1 MNKRKMSFKEE
12 ALQALSRGEWKK
24 ALESLRNHCAQRP
37 EDFRSRLKVAELLER
52 LGQREEA
59 VQMYRKVAEGYASDG
74 FILQAISVNKM
85 ILRINPSSKDVSERL
100 AHLYSEKIREAKPA
114 RPFPHIPL
122 FSELEKQELQLL
134 LSHIQS
140 KTYQKDSLICREGEG
155 GDSLF
160 VISRGEV
167 AIIKQAPGGKETRVQ
182 NLKDGDFFG
191 EFGFFIDQKRHAT
204 VKAITDCELLEI
216 SRNGLH
222 EMIKVHPRLNEVL
235 QNLFKER
242 VLDNFLALSP
252 LFSSLTF
259 EERREVIKRFHLRK
273 APGET
278 ILFKGGDPP
287 TSLFM
292 VRNGGVEIF
301 TQNGHGKKVILAL
314 LQSGNIF
321 GEIGLLFD
329 RPRMANAKTTR
340 PTKLL
345 EITQEDFK
353 ACLLRFPNLQMKL
366 KEVSL
371 KRLSRTKELLSQEA
385 IQKARE
391 AMV

>member
-1 MNKRKMSFKEE
+1 MNKEKMSSKSK
-12 ALQALSRGEWKK
+12 AQQALSRGEWKK
-24 ALESLRNHCAQRP
+24 ALEYFRNHCAQKP
-37 EDFRSRLKVAELLER
+37 EDLRPRLKVAELLER
-52 LGQREEA
+52 LGQKGEA
-59 VQMYRKVAEGYASDG
+59 VQTYRQVAEAYASDG

-85 ILRINPSSKDVSERL
+85 ILRIDPSSKDVSERL
-100 AHLYSEKIREAKPA
+100 VQLYAEKIREAKPSH
-114 RPFPHIPL
+114 PFPHIPL
-122 FSELEKQELQLL
+122 FSDLKEQELRLL

-140 KTYQKDSLICREGEG
+140 KAFQKDSVICREGEG

-167 AIIKQAPGGKETRVQ
+167 AIIKQTPGGKEIRVQ

-204 VKAITDCELLEI
+204 VKAMKECELLEI
-216 SRNGLH
+216 PRNGLH
-222 EMIKVHPRLNEVL
+222 EMIQVHPRLKEVL

-252 LFSSLTF
+252 LFSSLTV
-259 EERREVIKRFHLRK
+259 EERGEVMKRFHLRK
-273 APGET
+273 VPEET
-278 ILFKGGDPP
+278 ILFKGGDPS
-287 TSLFM
+287 TSLYM

-301 TQNGHGKKVILAL
+301 TQNGHGKKVILAH

-329 RPRMANAKTTR
+329 KPRMANAKTTR

-353 ACLLRFPNLQMKL
+353 TCLLQFPNLQMKL
-366 KEVSL
+366 KEISL
-371 KRLSRTKELLSQEA
+371 KRLSRSQELLSQEA
-385 IQKARE
+385 VQRARE

>member
-1 MNKRKMSFKEE
+1 MNKRKRSFKEE

-24 ALESLRNHCAQRP
+24 ALESFRNHCARKP
-37 EDFRSRLKVAELLER
+37 EDVRSRLKVAELLER
-52 LGQREEA
+52 LGQKGEA
-59 VQMYRKVAEGYASDG
+59 VQMYQKVAEAYASDG

-85 ILRINPSSKDVSERL
+85 ILRMNPSSEDVSERL
-100 AHLYSEKIREAKPA
+100 AQLYSEKIREAKPA

-140 KTYQKDSLICREGEG
+140 KTCQKDSLICREGEG

-167 AIIKQAPGGKETRVQ
+167 AIIKQTPGGKEIRVQ
-182 NLKDGDFFG
+182 SLKDGDFFG

-204 VKAITDCELLEI
+204 VKAMTDCELLEI

-222 EMIKVHPRLNEVL
+222 EMIKIHPRLNEVL

-259 EERREVIKRFHLRK
+259 EERREVMKRFHLRK
-273 APGET
+273 VPEET
-278 ILFKGGDPP
+278 MLFKGGDPS

-353 ACLLRFPNLQMKL
+353 ACLLQFPSLQMKL

-385 IQKARE
+385 VQKARE

>member
-1 MNKRKMSFKEE
+1 MNKRRVSFKDE

-24 ALESLRNHCAQRP
+24 ALECFGNQCIQKP
-37 EDFRSRLKVAELLER
+37 EDLRSRLKMAELLER

-59 VQMYRKVAEGYASDG
+59 VRMYRKVAEAYVSDG

-85 ILRINPSSKDVSERL
+85 ILRMDPSLKDTSERL
-100 AHLYSEKIREAKPA
+100 AQLYAKKIREAKPA
-114 RPFPHIPL
+114 CPFPHIPL
-122 FSELEKQELQLL
+122 FSDLKKQELQLL
-134 LSHIQS
+134 LSHIRS
-140 KTYQKDSLICREGEG
+140 KTYPKDSLICREGEG

-160 VISRGEV
+160 IISGGEV
-167 AIIKQAPGGKETRVQ
+167 AIIKQTPGGKEVRVQ
-182 NLKDGDFFG
+182 SLKDGDFFG
-191 EFGFFIDQKRHAT
+191 EFGFFVDQKRHAT
-204 VKAITDCELLEI
+204 VRAMTNCELLEI
-216 SRNGLH
+216 SRNGLR

-252 LFSSLTF
+252 LFSSLTV
-259 EERREVIKRFHLRK
+259 EERGEVMKRFHLRK
-273 APGET
+273 VPGET
-278 ILFKGGDPP
+278 LLFKEGDPP
-287 TSLFM
+287 TSFFM

-301 TQNGHGKKVILAL
+301 TQNPHGEKVILAL
-314 LQSGNIF
+314 LQGGNIF
-321 GEIGLLFD
+321 GEIGLLYD
-329 RPRMANAKTTR
+329 KPRMANAKTTL

-353 ACLLRFPNLQMKL
+353 AFLLQFPHLQTKL
-366 KEVSL
+366 KEISL
-371 KRLSRTKELLSQEA
+371 KRLSRTKELLSHEA

>member
-1 MNKRKMSFKEE
+1 MNKEKMSFKLK
-12 ALQALSRGEWKK
+12 AQQALSRGEWKK
-24 ALESLRNHCAQRP
+24 ALECFRDHCLKQP
-37 EDFRSRLKVAELLER
+37 GDLRSRLKVAELLER
-52 LGQREEA
+52 LGQKEEA
-59 VQMYRKVAEGYASDG
+59 VQMFRKVAEDYASDG

-100 AHLYSEKIREAKPA
+100 AQLYSEKVRGTRPT

-122 FSELEKQELQLL
+122 FSDLKKQELQLL

-140 KTYQKDSLICREGEG
+140 KTYPEDSLICREGEG

-167 AIIKQAPGGKETRVQ
+167 AIVKKTSGGREIQVQGLKE
-182 NLKDGDFFG
+182 GDLFG

-204 VKAITDCELLEI
+204 VKAMTDCELLEI
-216 SRNGLH
+216 SRNGVH
-222 EMIKVHPRLNEVL
+222 EMIKVHPRLNKVL

-242 VLDNFLALSP
+242 VLDNFLVHSP
-252 LFSSLTF
+252 LFSSMTF
-259 EERREVIKRFHLRK
+259 EERREVMKRFRLRQV
-273 APGET
+273 PEGT
-278 ILFKGGDPP
+278 MLFKGGDPP
-287 TSLFM
+287 TSFFM

-301 TQNGHGKKVILAL
+301 TQDEDGKKVRLAL
-314 LQSGNIF
+314 LQSGDIF
-321 GEIGLLFD
+321 GEIGLLFG
-329 RPRMANAKTTR
+329 RPRMASAKTIR

-353 ACLLRFPNLQMKL
+353 ACLLQIPNLQRKL

-385 IQKARE
+385 IQRARE

>member
-1 MNKRKMSFKEE
+1 MNKRKLSCKEE
-12 ALQALSRGEWKK
+12 ALQAFSRKEWKK
-24 ALESLRNHCAQRP
+24 ALERFQDHCAQKPDDLRT
-37 EDFRSRLKVAELLER
+37 RLKVAELLER
-52 LGQREEA
+52 LGQKEEA
-59 VQMYRKVAEGYASDG
+59 AQTYQKVAEGYASDG
-74 FILQAISVNKM
+74 YILQAISVNKM

-100 AHLYSEKIREAKPA
+100 AQLYSEKIREAKPA
-114 RPFPHIPL
+114 HPLPHIPL
-122 FSELEKQELQLL
+122 FSDLDTQELQSLL
-134 LSHIQS
+134 VHIQS
-140 KTYQKDSLICREGEG
+140 KTYPKDSLICREGEK

-167 AIIKQAPGGKETRVQ
+167 AILRQPPRGKEIRVQ

-204 VKAITDCELLEI
+204 VKAMTDCELLEI

-222 EMIKVHPRLNEVL
+222 EMIRTHPRVKEVL

-252 LFSSLTF
+252 LFSSLTV
-259 EERREVIKRFHLRK
+259 EERGEVIKRFRLRK
-273 APGET
+273 VPEET
-278 ILFKGGDPP
+278 MLFKGGDPS

-292 VRNGGVEIF
+292 VRNGEVEIF
-301 TQNGHGKKVILAL
+301 TQNGHGKKVSLAL

-321 GEIGLLFD
+321 GEIGVLFD

-353 ACLLRFPNLQMKL
+353 ACLFQIPSLQTKL

-385 IQKARE
+385 VQKAKE

>member
-1 MNKRKMSFKEE
+1 
-12 ALQALSRGEWKK
+12 
-24 ALESLRNHCAQRP
+24 
-37 EDFRSRLKVAELLER
+37 
-52 LGQREEA
+52 
-59 VQMYRKVAEGYASDG
+59 
-74 FILQAISVNKM
+74 
-85 ILRINPSSKDVSERL
+85 
-100 AHLYSEKIREAKPA
+100 
-114 RPFPHIPL
+114 
-122 FSELEKQELQLL
+122 
-134 LSHIQS
+134 
-140 KTYQKDSLICREGEG
+140 LICREGEG

-167 AIIKQAPGGKETRVQ
+167 AILKQRPGGKEIRVQ

-204 VKAITDCELLEI
+204 VKAMTDCELLEI

-222 EMIKVHPRLNEVL
+222 EMIKVHPRVNEVL
-235 QNLFKER
+235 KNLFKER

-259 EERREVIKRFHLRK
+259 EERREVMKRFHLRK
-273 APGET
+273 VPEET

-287 TSLFM
+287 ASFFM

-301 TQNGHGKKVILAL
+301 TQNGHGKKVILAH

-329 RPRMANAKTTR
+329 RPRMANAKTTG
-340 PTKLL
+340 PAKLL

-353 ACLLRFPNLQMKL
+353 ACLLQIPSLQVKL

-385 IQKARE
+385 VQKARE

>member
-1 MNKRKMSFKEE
+1 MNKEKMSFKLK
-12 ALQALSRGEWKK
+12 AQQALSLGEWKK
-24 ALESLRNHCAQRP
+24 ALECFRNHCIQKP
-37 EDFRSRLKVAELLER
+37 GDLRSLLKMAELLER

-59 VQMYRKVAEGYASDG
+59 VQMYRKVAEAYASDG

-85 ILRINPSSKDVSERL
+85 ILRIDPSSKNVSERL
-100 AHLYSEKIREAKPA
+100 ARLYAEKIRESKST
-114 RPFPHIPL
+114 RPIPHIPL
-122 FSELEKQELQLL
+122 FSDLKKQELQLL

-140 KTYQKDSLICREGEG
+140 KTFQQDSLICREGEG

-167 AIIKQAPGGKETRVQ
+167 AIIKQTPGGKEVRVQ
-182 NLKDGDFFG
+182 YLKEGDFFG
-191 EFGFFIDQKRHAT
+191 EFGFFVDQKRHAT
-204 VKAITDCELLEI
+204 VKAMTDCELLEI
-216 SRNGLH
+216 SGNELQ

-252 LFSSLTF
+252 LFCSLTF
-259 EERREVIKRFHLRK
+259 EERKEVMKRFHLRQV
-273 APGET
+273 PEET
-278 ILFKGGDPP
+278 MLFKGGDPS

-301 TQNGHGKKVILAL
+301 TQNRHGKKVILAHL
-314 LQSGNIF
+314 ESGNIF

-329 RPRMANAKTTR
+329 KPRMANAKTTR

-353 ACLLRFPNLQMKL
+353 TCLVQFRHLQTKL

-371 KRLSRTKELLSQEA
+371 KRLSRTTELLSQEA

>member
-1 MNKRKMSFKEE
+1 MNKEKISFKLK
-12 ALQALSRGEWKK
+12 AQQALSRGEWKK
-24 ALESLRNHCAQRP
+24 ALECFRDHCLKEP
-37 EDFRSRLKVAELLER
+37 GDLRSRLKVAELLER
-52 LGQREEA
+52 LGQKEEA
-59 VQMYRKVAEGYASDG
+59 VQVYRKVAEGYASDG

-85 ILRINPSSKDVSERL
+85 ILRMDPSSKNVSERL
-100 AHLYSEKIREAKPA
+100 AQLYSEKIREAKPA

-122 FSELEKQELQLL
+122 FSDLEKQELQLL

-140 KTYQKDSLICREGEG
+140 KTYPKDSLICREGER

-160 VISRGEV
+160 VISRGDV
-167 AIIKQAPGGKETRVQ
+167 AILKQTPEGKEIRVQ

-191 EFGFFIDQKRHAT
+191 EFGFFVDQKRHAT
-204 VKAITDCELLEI
+204 VKAMADCELLEI
-216 SRNGLH
+216 SRSGLQ
-222 EMIKVHPRLNEVL
+222 EMIKVRPRLNEVL
-235 QNLFKER
+235 YNLFRER

-259 EERREVIKRFHLRK
+259 EERGEVMKRFHLRK
-273 APGET
+273 VPEET
-278 ILFKGGDPP
+278 MLFKGGDPP
-287 TSLFM
+287 TSLYM
-292 VRNGGVEIF
+292 VRNGEVEIF
-301 TQNGHGKKVILAL
+301 TQNRRGKKVTLAL
-314 LQSGNIF
+314 LESGNIF

-353 ACLLRFPNLQMKL
+353 TCLLQFRHLQTKL
-366 KEVSL
+366 KEISM
-371 KRLSRTKELLSQEA
+371 KRLSRTTELLSQEA

>member
-1 MNKRKMSFKEE
+1 MNKRKRSFKEE

-24 ALESLRNHCAQRP
+24 ALESFRNHCARKP
-37 EDFRSRLKVAELLER
+37 EDVRSRLKVAELLER
-52 LGQREEA
+52 LGQKGEA
-59 VQMYRKVAEGYASDG
+59 VQMYQKVAEAYASDG

-85 ILRINPSSKDVSERL
+85 ILRMNPSSEDVSERL
-100 AHLYSEKIREAKPA
+100 AQLYSEKIREAKPA

-140 KTYQKDSLICREGEG
+140 KTCQKDSLICREGEG

-167 AIIKQAPGGKETRVQ
+167 AIIKQTPGGKEIRVQ
-182 NLKDGDFFG
+182 SLKDGDFFG

-204 VKAITDCELLEI
+204 VKAMTDCELLEI

-222 EMIKVHPRLNEVL
+222 EMIKVHPRLDEVL

-259 EERREVIKRFHLRK
+259 EERREVMKRFHLRK
-273 APGET
+273 VPEET
-278 ILFKGGDPP
+278 MLFKGGDPS

-353 ACLLRFPNLQMKL
+353 ACLLQFPSLQMKL

-385 IQKARE
+385 VQKARE

>member
-1 MNKRKMSFKEE
+1 
-12 ALQALSRGEWKK
+12 
-24 ALESLRNHCAQRP
+24 
-37 EDFRSRLKVAELLER
+37 
-52 LGQREEA
+52 
-59 VQMYRKVAEGYASDG
+59 
-74 FILQAISVNKM
+74 
-85 ILRINPSSKDVSERL
+85 
-100 AHLYSEKIREAKPA
+100 
-114 RPFPHIPL
+114 
-122 FSELEKQELQLL
+122 
-134 LSHIQS
+134 
-140 KTYQKDSLICREGEG
+140 
-155 GDSLF
+155 
-160 VISRGEV
+160 
-167 AIIKQAPGGKETRVQ
+167 
-182 NLKDGDFFG
+182 
-191 EFGFFIDQKRHAT
+191 
-204 VKAITDCELLEI
+204 
-216 SRNGLH
+216 
-222 EMIKVHPRLNEVL
+222 LNEVL

-259 EERREVIKRFHLRK
+259 EERRGVMKRFRLRK
-273 APGET
+273 VPEET
-278 ILFKGGDPP
+278 ILFKGGDPS

-353 ACLLRFPNLQMKL
+353 ACLFQIPSLQMKL

-385 IQKARE
+385 IQKAKE

>member
-1 MNKRKMSFKEE
+1 MSFKLR
-12 ALQALSRGEWKK
+12 AQQALSRGEWKR
-24 ALESLRNHCAQRP
+24 ALECFRNHCFQRP
-37 EDFRSRLKVAELLER
+37 GDLRSRLRMAELLER
-52 LGQREEA
+52 LGQKEEA
-59 VQMYRKVAEGYASDG
+59 VQTYRKVAESYASDG

-85 ILRINPSSKDVSERL
+85 ILRIDPSSKNVGERL
-100 AHLYSEKIREAKPA
+100 ARLYAEKIRESKPI

-122 FSELEKQELQLL
+122 FSDLKKQELQLL

-140 KTYQKDSLICREGEG
+140 KTFQQDSLICREGEG

-167 AIIKQAPGGKETRVQ
+167 AIIKQTPEGKEVRVQ
-182 NLKDGDFFG
+182 NLKGGDFFG
-191 EFGFFIDQKRHAT
+191 EFGFFVDQKRHAT
-204 VKAITDCELLEI
+204 VKAMTDCELLEI
-216 SRNGLH
+216 SRNELQ
-222 EMIKVHPRLNEVL
+222 EMIRVHPRLNEVL

-252 LFSSLTF
+252 LFSALTF
-259 EERREVIKRFHLRK
+259 EERKEVMKRFHLRK
-273 APGET
+273 VPEET
-278 ILFKGGDPP
+278 MLFKGGDPS

-301 TQNGHGKKVILAL
+301 TQNRRGRKVTLAL
-314 LQSGNIF
+314 LESGSIF

-329 RPRMANAKTTR
+329 KPRMANAKTTR

-345 EITQEDFK
+345 EITREDFK
-353 ACLLRFPNLQMKL
+353 TCLLQFRHLQTKL

-371 KRLSRTKELLSQEA
+371 KRLSRTTELLSQEA
-385 IQKARE
+385 IQRARE

>member
-24 ALESLRNHCAQRP
+24 ALESFRNHCAQKP
-37 EDFRSRLKVAELLER
+37 EDIRSRLKVAELLER
-52 LGQREEA
+52 LGQKEEA
-59 VQMYRKVAEGYASDG
+59 VRMYRRVAEGYASDG

-85 ILRINPSSKDVSERL
+85 ILRMDPSSKDVSKRL
-100 AHLYSEKIREAKPA
+100 AQLYSEKIRETKPA
-114 RPFPHIPL
+114 RLFPHIPL

-140 KTYQKDSLICREGEG
+140 KMYRKDSFVCREGERG
-155 GDSLF
+155 NSLF
-160 VISRGEV
+160 AISRGDV
-167 AIIKQAPGGKETRVQ
+167 AIIKQTPGGKEIRVQ
-182 NLKDGDFFG
+182 TLKGGDLFG
-191 EFGFFIDQKRHAT
+191 EFGFFVDQKRHAT
-204 VKAITDCELLEI
+204 VKAMTDCELLEI
-216 SRNGLH
+216 SKNGLH
-222 EMIKVHPRLNEVL
+222 EMIKVHPRLDEVL
-235 QNLFKER
+235 HNLFRER

-259 EERREVIKRFHLRK
+259 EERGEVMKRFHLRK
-273 APGET
+273 VPGET
-278 ILFKGGDPP
+278 LLFKGGDPS
-287 TSLFM
+287 TSLYM

-301 TQNGHGKKVILAL
+301 THNRQGKKVILAL
-314 LQSGNIF
+314 LESGNIF

-329 RPRMANAKTTR
+329 KPRMANAKTTR

-345 EITQEDFK
+345 EITREDFR
-353 ACLLRFPNLQMKL
+353 ACLLQFRHLQTKL
-366 KEVSL
+366 KEISL
-371 KRLSRTKELLSQEA
+371 KRLSRTTELLSQEA

>member
-1 MNKRKMSFKEE
+1 MNKRKLSFKEE

-24 ALESLRNHCAQRP
+24 ALECFRDHCAKKP
-37 EDFRSRLKVAELLER
+37 EDLRTRLKVAELLER
-52 LGQREEA
+52 LGQKEEA
-59 VQMYRKVAEGYASDG
+59 AQMYRKVAEDYASDG
-74 FILQAISVNKM
+74 YILQAISVNKM
-85 ILRINPSSKDVSERL
+85 ILRMNPSSKDVSDRL
-100 AHLYSEKIREAKPA
+100 AQLYSEKIREAKPA
-114 RPFPHIPL
+114 HSFPHIPL

-134 LSHIQS
+134 LSRIQS
-140 KTYQKDSLICREGEG
+140 KTYPKDSLICREGEG

-167 AIIKQAPGGKETRVQ
+167 AILKQTPGGKEIRVQ

-204 VKAITDCELLEI
+204 VKAVTDCELLEI
-216 SRNGLH
+216 SRSGLH
-222 EMIKVHPRLNEVL
+222 EMIKVHPRVNEVL

-259 EERREVIKRFHLRK
+259 EERREVMKRFHLRK
-273 APGET
+273 VPEET
-278 ILFKGGDPP
+278 VLFKGGDPS

-301 TQNGHGKKVILAL
+301 TQNGHGKKVILAH

-329 RPRMANAKTTR
+329 RPRMANAKTTG
-340 PTKLL
+340 PAKLL

-353 ACLLRFPNLQMKL
+353 ACLLQIPSLQVKL

-385 IQKARE
+385 VQKARE

>member
-1 MNKRKMSFKEE
+1 MSFKLK
-12 ALQALSRGEWKK
+12 AQQALSRGEWEK
-24 ALESLRNHCAQRP
+24 ALECFRNHCAQKP
-37 EDFRSRLKVAELLER
+37 EDLRSRLKVAELLER
-52 LGQREEA
+52 LGQKEGA
-59 VQMYRKVAEGYASDG
+59 VQMYRKVAEAYVSDG

-85 ILRINPSSKDVSERL
+85 ILRIDPSSKDVSERL
-100 AHLYSEKIREAKPA
+100 AQLYAEKIREAKPT

-122 FSELEKQELQLL
+122 FSELKEQELQLL

-167 AIIKQAPGGKETRVQ
+167 AIIKQTPRGKEIRVQ

-191 EFGFFIDQKRHAT
+191 EFGFFVDQKRHAT
-204 VKAITDCELLEI
+204 VKAMTDCELLEI

-252 LFSSLTF
+252 LFSSLNV
-259 EERREVIKRFHLRK
+259 EERGEVMKRFHLRK
-273 APGET
+273 VPEET

-301 TQNGHGKKVILAL
+301 TQNRHGKKVILAL

-329 RPRMANAKTTR
+329 KPRMANAKTTR

-353 ACLLRFPNLQMKL
+353 ACLLQFPNLQMKL
-366 KEVSL
+366 KEISL

>member
-1 MNKRKMSFKEE
+1 
-12 ALQALSRGEWKK
+12 
-24 ALESLRNHCAQRP
+24 
-37 EDFRSRLKVAELLER
+37 
-52 LGQREEA
+52 
-59 VQMYRKVAEGYASDG
+59 
-74 FILQAISVNKM
+74 M
-85 ILRINPSSKDVSERL
+85 ILRIDPSSKNVSERL
-100 AHLYSEKIREAKPA
+100 AQLYAEKIRESKPT
-114 RPFPHIPL
+114 RPISHIPL
-122 FSELEKQELQLL
+122 FSDLKKQELQLL

-140 KTYQKDSLICREGEG
+140 KTFPQDSLICREGEG

-167 AIIKQAPGGKETRVQ
+167 AIIKQTPGGKEVRVQ
-182 NLKDGDFFG
+182 NLKEGDFFG
-191 EFGFFIDQKRHAT
+191 EFGFFVDQKRHAT
-204 VKAITDCELLEI
+204 VKAMTDCELLEI
-216 SRNGLH
+216 SGNELQ
-222 EMIKVHPRLNEVL
+222 EMIKVYPRLNEVL

-259 EERREVIKRFHLRK
+259 EERKEVMKRFHLRQVP
-273 APGET
+273 AET
-278 ILFKGGDPP
+278 MLFKGGDPS

-301 TQNGHGKKVILAL
+301 TQNRHGKKVILAHL
-314 LQSGNIF
+314 ESGNIF

-329 RPRMANAKTTR
+329 KPRTANAKTTR

-353 ACLLRFPNLQMKL
+353 TCLLQFRHLQAKL

-371 KRLSRTKELLSQEA
+371 KRLSRTTELLSQEA

>member
-1 MNKRKMSFKEE
+1 MNKRKISFKEE
-12 ALQALSRGEWKK
+12 ALQALSRGEWKR
-24 ALESLRNHCAQRP
+24 ALQSFQNHCAQKP
-37 EDFRSRLKVAELLER
+37 EDFRSRIKVAELLER
-52 LGQREEA
+52 LGQKEEA
-59 VQMYRKVAEGYASDG
+59 AQMYRKVAEGYASDG

-85 ILRINPSSKDVSERL
+85 ILRMDPSSKDVSERL

-114 RPFPHIPL
+114 RSFSHIPL
-122 FSELEKQELQLL
+122 FSDLEKQELQLL

-140 KTYQKDSLICREGEG
+140 KTYRKDSMICREGER

-160 VISRGEV
+160 VINRGDV
-167 AIIKQAPGGKETRVQ
+167 AVIKQTPGGKEIRVQ

-191 EFGFFIDQKRHAT
+191 EFGFFVDQKRHAT
-204 VKAITDCELLEI
+204 VKAMTDCELLAI
-216 SRNGLH
+216 SRNGLR
-222 EMIKVHPRLNEVL
+222 EMIKVLPRLNEVL
-235 QNLFKER
+235 QNLFRER

-259 EERREVIKRFHLRK
+259 EERGEVMKRFHLRK
-273 APGET
+273 VPEET
-278 ILFKGGDPP
+278 MLFKGGDPS
-287 TSLFM
+287 TSLYM

-301 TQNGHGKKVILAL
+301 TQNRQGKKVILAL
-314 LQSGNIF
+314 LESGNIF

-329 RPRMANAKTTR
+329 KPRMANAKTTR

-353 ACLLRFPNLQMKL
+353 ACLLQFRHLQTKL
-366 KEVSL
+366 KEISL
-371 KRLSRTKELLSQEA
+371 MRLSRTTELLSQEA

>member
-1 MNKRKMSFKEE
+1 MNKRKVSFKEE

-24 ALESLRNHCAQRP
+24 ALECFRNHCTHKP

-52 LGQREEA
+52 LGQREKAAE
-59 VQMYRKVAEGYASDG
+59 MYQKVAEGYASDG

-100 AHLYSEKIREAKPA
+100 AQLYSEKIREAKPA

-122 FSELEKQELQLL
+122 FSELKEGELQLL

-140 KTYQKDSLICREGEG
+140 KTYRKDSLICREGEK

-160 VISRGEV
+160 VISRGDV
-167 AIIKQAPGGKETRVQ
+167 AILKQTPGGKEIRVQ
-182 NLKDGDFFG
+182 TLKDGDFFG
-191 EFGFFIDQKRHAT
+191 EFGFFVDQKRHAT
-204 VKAITDCELLEI
+204 VKAMTDCELLEI
-216 SRNGLH
+216 SKRGLH
-222 EMIKVHPRLNEVL
+222 EIIKVHPRLNEVL

-259 EERREVIKRFHLRK
+259 EERREVMKRFHLRK
-273 APGET
+273 VPGET
-278 ILFKGGDPP
+278 LLFKGGDPS
-287 TSLFM
+287 TSFFM

-301 TQNGHGKKVILAL
+301 TQNRHGRKVILAL
-314 LQSGNIF
+314 LESGNIF

-329 RPRMANAKTTR
+329 KPRMANARTTR

-345 EITQEDFK
+345 EITQEDFRT
-353 ACLLRFPNLQMKL
+353 CLLQFRHLQTKL
-366 KEVSL
+366 KEVSM
-371 KRLSRTKELLSQEA
+371 KRLSQTTELLSREA
-385 IQKARE
+385 VQKARE

>member
-1 MNKRKMSFKEE
+1 MNKEKISFKLK
-12 ALQALSRGEWKK
+12 AQQALSRGEWKK
-24 ALESLRNHCAQRP
+24 ALECFRDHCLKEP
-37 EDFRSRLKVAELLER
+37 GDLRSRLKVAELLER
-52 LGQREEA
+52 LGQKEEA
-59 VQMYRKVAEGYASDG
+59 VQVYRKVAEGYASDG
-74 FILQAISVNKM
+74 FILQAISVNRM
-85 ILRINPSSKDVSERL
+85 ILRMDPSSKNVSERL
-100 AHLYSEKIREAKPA
+100 AQLYSEKIREAKPA

-122 FSELEKQELQLL
+122 FSDLEKQELQLL

-140 KTYQKDSLICREGEG
+140 KTYPKDSLICREGER

-160 VISRGEV
+160 VISRGDV
-167 AIIKQAPGGKETRVQ
+167 AILKQTPEGKEIRVQ

-191 EFGFFIDQKRHAT
+191 EFGFFVDQKRHAT
-204 VKAITDCELLEI
+204 VKAMADCELLEI
-216 SRNGLH
+216 SRSGLQ
-222 EMIKVHPRLNEVL
+222 EMIKVRPRLNEVL
-235 QNLFKER
+235 YNLFRER

-259 EERREVIKRFHLRK
+259 EERGEVMKRFHLRK
-273 APGET
+273 VPEET
-278 ILFKGGDPP
+278 MLFKGGDPP
-287 TSLFM
+287 TSLYM
-292 VRNGGVEIF
+292 VRNGEVEIF
-301 TQNGHGKKVILAL
+301 TQNRRGKKVTLAL
-314 LQSGNIF
+314 LESGNIF

-353 ACLLRFPNLQMKL
+353 TCLLQFRHLQTKL
-366 KEVSL
+366 KEISM
-371 KRLSRTKELLSQEA
+371 KRLSRTTELLSQEA

>member
-24 ALESLRNHCAQRP
+24 ALECFRNHCAHQP
-37 EDFRSRLKVAELLER
+37 GDFRSRLKVAELLER
-52 LGQREEA
+52 LGQKEEA
-59 VQMYRKVAEGYASDG
+59 AEMYRKVAEGYASDG

-85 ILRINPSSKDVSERL
+85 ILRINPSSRDVSERL
-100 AHLYSEKIREAKPA
+100 AQLYSEKIREAKPA
-114 RPFPHIPL
+114 RSFPHIPL
-122 FSELEKQELQLL
+122 FSELKEGELQLL

-140 KTYQKDSLICREGEG
+140 KTFQKDALICREGEK

-160 VISRGEV
+160 VISRGDV
-167 AIIKQAPGGKETRVQ
+167 AILKQTPGGKEIRVQ

-191 EFGFFIDQKRHAT
+191 EFGFFVDQKRHAT
-204 VKAITDCELLEI
+204 VKAMTDCELLEI
-216 SRNGLH
+216 SKSGLH
-222 EMIKVHPRLNEVL
+222 EIIKVHPRLNEVL

-252 LFSSLTF
+252 LFSSLTS
-259 EERREVIKRFHLRK
+259 EERREVMKRFHLRK
-273 APGET
+273 VPGET
-278 ILFKGGDPP
+278 LLFKGGDPS

-301 TQNGHGKKVILAL
+301 TQNRHGKKVILAL
-314 LQSGNIF
+314 LESGNIF

-329 RPRMANAKTTR
+329 KPRMANAKTTR

-353 ACLLRFPNLQMKL
+353 TYLLQFRHLQTKL

-371 KRLSRTKELLSQEA
+371 KRLSRTTELLSLEA
-385 IQKARE
+385 VQKARE

>member
-1 MNKRKMSFKEE
+1 MNKKKMSLKEE
-12 ALQALSRGEWKK
+12 ALRALSRGEWKK
-24 ALESLRNHCAQRP
+24 ALESYRNHCAQRP

-52 LGQREEA
+52 LGQKEEA
-59 VQMYRKVAEGYASDG
+59 ARMYRKVAEGYASDG

-85 ILRINPSSKDVSERL
+85 ILRMNPSLKDVSERL
-100 AHLYSEKIREAKPA
+100 AQLYSEKMRETKPD
-114 RPFPHIPL
+114 RSFPHIPL
-122 FSELEKQELQLL
+122 FSELEKKEFQLL

-140 KTYQKDSLICREGEG
+140 KTHRKDSLICREGEK

-167 AIIKQAPGGKETRVQ
+167 AILKQTPAGREIRVR
-182 NLKDGDFFG
+182 NLKEGGFFG
-191 EFGFFIDQKRHAT
+191 EFGFFVDQKRHAT
-204 VKAITDCELLEI
+204 VKAMTDCELLEI
-216 SRNGLH
+216 SKSGLQ

-235 QNLFKER
+235 HNLFKER

-252 LFSSLTF
+252 LFSSLTL
-259 EERREVIKRFHLRK
+259 EEREEVIKRFHLRK
-273 APGET
+273 VPGET
-278 ILFKGGDPP
+278 LLFKGGDPS
-287 TSLFM
+287 TSLYM

-301 TQNGHGKKVILAL
+301 TQNRQGKKVILAL
-314 LQSGNIF
+314 LESGNIF

-345 EITQEDFK
+345 EITREDFR
-353 ACLLRFPNLQMKL
+353 ACLLQFRHLQTKL
-366 KEVSL
+366 KEISL
-371 KRLSRTKELLSQEA
+371 KRLSRTTELLSQGA
-385 IQKARE
+385 VQKARE

>member
-1 MNKRKMSFKEE
+1 MSLKLK
-12 ALQALSRGEWKK
+12 AQQALSCGDWKK
-24 ALESLRNHCAQRP
+24 ALECFRNHCAQKP
-37 EDFRSRLKVAELLER
+37 QDLRSRLKVAELLER
-52 LGQREEA
+52 LGQKEEA
-59 VQMYRKVAEGYASDG
+59 VQMYRKVAEAYVSDG

-85 ILRINPSSKDVSERL
+85 ILRMDPSSKDIGARL
-100 AHLYSEKIREAKPA
+100 AHLYSEKTREAKPS

-122 FSELEKQELQLL
+122 FSELEKQEFQLL

-140 KTYQKDSLICREGEG
+140 KTYRKDSLICREGER

-160 VISRGEV
+160 IISRGDV
-167 AIIKQAPGGKETRVQ
+167 AILKQTQGGKEIRVQ

-191 EFGFFIDQKRHAT
+191 EFGFFVDRKRHAT
-204 VKAITDCELLEI
+204 VKAMTDCELLEI
-216 SRNGLH
+216 SRSGLQ
-222 EMIKVHPRLNEVL
+222 EMIEAHPRLNEVL
-235 QNLFKER
+235 HNLFRER

-252 LFSSLTF
+252 LFSSLTI
-259 EERREVIKRFHLRK
+259 EERREVMKRFHLLK
-273 APGET
+273 VPEET

-287 TSLFM
+287 TSLYM

-301 TQNGHGKKVILAL
+301 TQNRQGKKVILAL
-314 LQSGNIF
+314 LESGNIF

-329 RPRMANAKTTR
+329 KPRMANAKTTR

-353 ACLLRFPNLQMKL
+353 ACLLQFRHLQTKL
-366 KEVSL
+366 KEISL
-371 KRLSRTKELLSQEA
+371 KRLSRTTELLSQEA

>member
-1 MNKRKMSFKEE
+1 MNKGKMPFKLM
-12 ALQALSRGEWKK
+12 AQQALSRGEWKK
-24 ALESLRNHCAQRP
+24 ALESFRGHCAQKP
-37 EDFRSRLKVAELLER
+37 DDIRSRLKVAELLER
-52 LGQREEA
+52 LGQKEEA
-59 VQMYRKVAEGYASDG
+59 AQMYRKVAEGYASDG

-85 ILRINPSSKDVSERL
+85 ILRMNPSSKDASERL
-100 AHLYSEKIREAKPA
+100 VQLYSEKIREAKPA
-114 RPFPHIPL
+114 RSFSHIPL

-140 KTYQKDSLICREGEG
+140 KTYRRDSLICREGER

-160 VISRGEV
+160 VISRGDV
-167 AIIKQAPGGKETRVQ
+167 AILKQRPGGKEIRVQ
-182 NLKDGDFFG
+182 TLKDGDFFG

-204 VKAITDCELLEI
+204 VKAVTDCELLEI
-216 SRNGLH
+216 SKSGLD

-235 QNLFKER
+235 QSLFRER
-242 VLDNFLALSP
+242 VLDNFLAHSP

-273 APGET
+273 VPGET
-278 ILFKGGDPP
+278 LLFKGGDLP
-287 TSLFM
+287 TSLYM

-301 TQNGHGKKVILAL
+301 TQNRQGKKVTLAFL
-314 LQSGNIF
+314 ESGNIF

-329 RPRMANAKTTR
+329 KPRMANAKTTR

-345 EITQEDFK
+345 EITREDFK
-353 ACLLRFPNLQMKL
+353 GCLLQFRHLQTRL
-366 KEVSL
+366 KEISL
-371 KRLSRTKELLSQEA
+371 KRLSRTAELLSQEA